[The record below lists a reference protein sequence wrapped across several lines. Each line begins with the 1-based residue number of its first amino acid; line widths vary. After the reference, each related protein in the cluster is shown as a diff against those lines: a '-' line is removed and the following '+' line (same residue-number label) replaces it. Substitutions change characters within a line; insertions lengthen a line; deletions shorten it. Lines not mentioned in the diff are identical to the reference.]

1 MFYELG
7 SAKQPDASFIPQRM
21 STPMPQ
27 NGTKL
32 QPRRVQPFPTL
43 VFDVAVTNES
53 RTRLL
58 EDAEQKY
65 FSANTSVN
73 VWVGLKVDIT
83 RPGQEKSWVGWRCRQ
98 GAGYGLHVM
107 QQSEGDG
114 SGTAACL
121 PVHLPIGVSGLNH
134 AIRIPT
140 VLIFPDDVAANIPDF
155 LIIPFETIRT
165 EIEDALIRMG

>member
-1 MFYELG
+1 
-7 SAKQPDASFIPQRM
+7 M

-27 NGTKL
+27 NGIKL
-32 QPRRVQPFPTL
+32 QPGRVQPFPTL

-53 RTRLL
+53 RTT
-58 EDAEQKY
+58 EQKY

-83 RPGQEKSWVGWRCRQ
+83 RPGQEKSWVGWGCRQ

-140 VLIFPDDVAANIPDF
+140 VLIFPDDVAANIPRV
-155 LIIPFETIRT
+155 PH
-165 EIEDALIRMG
+165 